1 MREPIGVEGGPRK
14 RMQGIGGVLRG
25 QGHGRQRRKAVR
37 HSNGG
42 ATNSVDRLMTGDDK
56 DGRTSLR
63 TRSGRRNRSALR
75 ADRGSACRAST
86 ARCADKDTDNG
97 DARLSDD
104 GDVGATNSV
113 DRLMTGDDKDGRT
126 SLRTRSGRRNRSAL
140 RADRGSACRASTAR
154 CADKDTDNGDARLS
168 DDGDVGATN
177 SVDRLMT
184 GDNKD
189 GRTGPRTRS
198 GRRNQAAL
206 RADRGSARRASAARP
221 ADENPDN
228 DDARPS
234 DDDDSGDQPAR
245 QSDGRRRAAR
255 HSQARTTAATW
266 RGRSVGRGE
275 DPDEQHNGRRR
286 GRY

>member
-42 ATNSVDRLMTGDDK
+42 ATNSVDRLMTGNDK
-56 DGRTSLR
+56 DGRTSPR
-63 TRSGRRNRSALR
+63 TRSGRRNRL
-75 ADRGSACRAST
+75 
-86 ARCADKDTDNG
+86 
-97 DARLSDD
+97 
-104 GDVGATNSV
+104 
-113 DRLMTGDDKDGRT
+113 
-126 SLRTRSGRRNRSAL
+126 AL

-275 DPDEQHNGRRR
+275 DPDERHNGRRR